1 VSRIVGIY
9 REPEYSPGRHRSND
23 ALLLEQIGHEL
34 RLRAAE
40 VELVTFDEVIARRP
54 EASLV
59 FSMCQGPASL
69 AALAEWEQAGARIVN
84 SPAAAIN
91 TYRDHL
97 PMLLSRAGVPFPETR
112 LVSTSTL
119 DWRTVAVDRPLWLK
133 RGDVHA
139 SISSDVQRIDTQ
151 GMLREG
157 LTEFVSRGI
166 THAALQEHRA
176 GSEIKFYGVAGGSF
190 FHWFFTNEA
199 GEAGQVRLQSSSLQQ
214 LGERAARAAGL
225 DVFGGDIIVDRSGG
239 LTLIDL
245 NDWPS
250 FAPCRDAASEA
261 IAEFL
266 MRRVD
271 ASWNAGLV
279 PSANP
284 SAV

>member
-1 VSRIVGIY
+1 VTRIVGVY
-9 REPEYSPGRHRSND
+9 REPECSPGRHRSND
-23 ALLLEQIGHEL
+23 TLLLEQIGRQLTVRGAHVDL
-34 RLRAAE
+34 M
-40 VELVTFDEVIARRP
+40 TFDEAIARRP
-54 EASLV
+54 TASLV
-59 FSMCQGPASL
+59 FSMCQGPAAL
-69 AALAEWEQAGARIVN
+69 AALADWERAGARIVN

-97 PMLLSRAGVPFPETR
+97 PKLLKHAGVPFPATR
-112 LVSTSTL
+112 LFETATF
-119 DWRTVAVDRPLWLK
+119 DWQSVPIEAPLWLK

-139 SISSDVQRIDTQ
+139 SVSSDVQRVDTREL
-151 GMLREG
+151 LRDG
-157 LTEFVSRGI
+157 LAGFVQRGI

-176 GSEIKFYGVAGGSF
+176 GSEVKFYGVAGGAF
-190 FHWFFTNEA
+190 FHWFFTNQV
-199 GEAGQVRLQSSSLQQ
+199 GECQPQTAALQQ

-225 DVFGGDIIVDRSGG
+225 DVFGGDIIVDPSGA

-261 IAEFL
+261 IAETL

-279 PSANP
+279 PSANQ
-284 SAV
+284 SAL

>member
-1 VSRIVGIY
+1 MSRFIGIY
-9 REPEYSPGRHRSND
+9 REPECSPGRHRSND
-23 ALLLEQIGHEL
+23 VLLLERIGHEL
-34 RLRAAE
+34 RLRGAA
-40 VELVTFDEVIARRP
+40 VELVTFDEAITRRP
-54 EASLV
+54 DASLV
-59 FSMCQGPASL
+59 FSMCQGPAALS
-69 AALAEWEQAGARIVN
+69 ALAEWERAGAQIVN

-97 PMLLSRAGVPFPETR
+97 PTLLSRAGIPYPETR
-112 LVSTSTL
+112 LVDTATL
-119 DWRTVAVDRPLWLK
+119 EWDAVPLDRPLWLK

-139 SISSDVQRIDTQ
+139 SVSADVQRIDTAE
-151 GMLREG
+151 MLRDG
-157 LTEFVSRGI
+157 LADFVNRRI
-166 THAALQEHRA
+166 TRAALQEHRA
-176 GSEIKFYGVAGGSF
+176 GAEIKFYGVSGGAF
-190 FHWFFTNEA
+190 FHWFFTNGT
-199 GEAGQVRLQSSSLQQ
+199 GEIQPQTSSLQQ

-225 DVFGGDIIVDRSGG
+225 DVFGGDIIVDASGA

-261 IAEFL
+261 IAESL
-266 MRRVD
+266 MRRAD

>member
-1 VSRIVGIY
+1 
-9 REPEYSPGRHRSND
+9 
-23 ALLLEQIGHEL
+23 
-34 RLRAAE
+34 
-40 VELVTFDEVIARRP
+40 
-54 EASLV
+54 
-59 FSMCQGPASL
+59 MCQGPAAL
-69 AALAEWEQAGARIVN
+69 AALAEWERAGAQIVN

-97 PMLLSRAGVPFPETR
+97 PTLLSRAGVPFPDTR
-112 LVSTSTL
+112 LIDTATL
-119 DWRTVAVDRPLWLK
+119 DWQRVSLDRPLWLK

-139 SISSDVQRIDTQ
+139 SVTADVQRIDTAE
-151 GMLREG
+151 MLRDG
-157 LTEFVSRGI
+157 LADFVHRGI
-166 THAALQEHRA
+166 THAALQEHRPGA
-176 GSEIKFYGVAGGSF
+176 EIKFYGVAGGAF
-190 FHWFFTNEA
+190 FHWFYTNGT
-199 GEAGQVRLQSSSLQQ
+199 GENPPQTAALQQ

-225 DVFGGDIIVDRSGG
+225 DVFGGDIIVDGSGA

-261 IAEFL
+261 IAESL